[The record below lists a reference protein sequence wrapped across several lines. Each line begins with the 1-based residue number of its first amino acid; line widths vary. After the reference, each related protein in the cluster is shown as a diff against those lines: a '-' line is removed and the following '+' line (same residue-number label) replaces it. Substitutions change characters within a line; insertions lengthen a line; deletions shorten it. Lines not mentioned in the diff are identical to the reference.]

1 MSWQIRPFYLIRLLQ
16 PQTQDSRSQVDMPY
30 FGVPADYPLPCL
42 SETLLEAPWPPPQP
56 LFSRGHIQ
64 QTSFIT
70 RHLPFPCQAP
80 LHLGKDFQDTQPTRV
95 LQPPGLPP
103 PMATTRLGIPHL
115 SILWPPLSPLPIRT
129 SLGGGAAGRGRGGR
143 NSCKY
148 HQLLQ
153 VQTLPEKSR
162 NLRSKVKCLG
172 SFVY

>member
-103 PMATTRLGIPHL
+103 PMATTRPGIPNL
-115 SILWPPLSPLPIRT
+115 SILWPPLSPLTIRT

-143 NSCKY
+143 ERVEENLLI
-148 HQLLQ
+148 HQRWK
-153 VQTLPEKSR
+153 ESSR
-162 NLRSKVKCLG
+162 TSSPMVSLYR
-172 SFVY
+172 